1 MPLIVYDYANFFGLL
16 NVFNKKTQ
24 EHVESFVM
32 RNILTLL
39 ILTLLSINIAVAASG
54 DADAGKT
61 KAATC
66 AACHGANGI
75 GASDSFPNLAGQHAD
90 YIVKQLKAF
99 KSGDRENPLMAPMAA
114 ALSEQD
120 MADLAA
126 YYSALP
132 LDGASQDVAA
142 AKTGTTPSIAPTAY
156 IPNPVAGKSLYE
168 LGDASRS
175 IGACIG
181 CHGRE
186 GNSEVLIYPNLANQH
201 PEYLA
206 KQLMNFKNKDRVNYA
221 MNQFAG
227 NMTKD
232 DIADMAA
239 YFADPAAVA
248 NVVSRKVRS
257 APPITA
263 AVIAGRAKAATCAAC
278 HGADGNSPVAIYPK
292 LAGQSAD
299 YLVKQLKE
307 FKAGTRK
314 NAVMGPMASAL
325 DEQDMLEIAS
335 YYAAQKITVADSAG
349 SDIGKKLYF
358 GGNVKRKIT
367 ACVACHGANGKGMN
381 NAGFPTIAGQNEA
394 YLKAQLLQFKKAER
408 NNDYNTMMQSV
419 AAKLSASD
427 IDELSKH
434 IAAMK

>member
-1 MPLIVYDYANFFGLL
+1 M
-16 NVFNKKTQ
+16 K
-24 EHVESFVM
+24 H
-32 RNILTLL
+32 ILTSL

-54 DADAGKT
+54 DVDAGKA

-75 GASDSFPNLAGQHAD
+75 GAGDTFPNLAGQHAD

-99 KSGDRENPLMAPMAA
+99 KAGDRKDPLMSPMAA
-114 ALSEQD
+114 PLSEQD
-120 MADLAA
+120 MANVAA
-126 YYSALP
+126 YFSSLPHDGGSQDTGSATA
-132 LDGASQDVAA
+132 GASSSAA
-142 AKTGTTPSIAPTAY
+142 PAAY
-156 IPNPVAGKSLYE
+156 VPNPAAGKSLYE

-175 IGACIG
+175 IAACIG

-201 PEYLA
+201 PEYIA

-227 NMTKD
+227 SMTED
-232 DIADMAA
+232 DIADIKA
-239 YFADPAAVA
+239 YFDDPAAVA
-248 NVVSRKVRS
+248 NVVSRRVMPA
-257 APPITA
+257 APVTA
-263 AVIAGRAKAATCAAC
+263 EVIAGRAKAATCTAC

-299 YLVKQLKE
+299 YLIKQLQE

-314 NAVMGPMASAL
+314 DPVMGPMAAAL
-325 DEQDMLEIAS
+325 SEQDMLEIAS
-335 YYAAQKITVADSAG
+335 YFATQKIAVADLAG

-367 ACVACHGANGKGMN
+367 ACVACHGVNGKGMN
-381 NAGFPTIAGQNEA
+381 KAGFPTIAGQNEA
-394 YLKAQLLQFKKAER
+394 YLKTQLMKFKKGER

-419 AAKLSASD
+419 AAKLSDSD
-427 IDELSKH
+427 MDELAKYMASIK
-434 IAAMK
+434 

>member
-1 MPLIVYDYANFFGLL
+1 MKQIF
-16 NVFNKKTQ
+16 T
-24 EHVESFVM
+24 S
-32 RNILTLL
+32 L
-39 ILTLLSINIAVAASG
+39 ILTLFCINIAVAASG
-54 DADAGKT
+54 DADAGKA

-75 GASDSFPNLAGQHAD
+75 GATDTYPNLAGQHAD

-99 KSGDRENPLMAPMAA
+99 KAGDRKDPLMGPMAA
-114 ALSEQD
+114 PLSEQD
-120 MADLAA
+120 MADVAA
-126 YYSALP
+126 YFSGLP
-132 LDGASQDVAA
+132 RDGASQDAGTSDTGAATTAAVVA
-142 AKTGTTPSIAPTAY
+142 Y
-156 IPNPVAGKSLYE
+156 EPNPAAGKSLYE

-181 CHGRE
+181 CHGSE

-201 PEYLA
+201 PEYIA
-206 KQLMNFKNKDRVNYA
+206 KQLMNFKNKSRVNYA

-227 NMTKD
+227 SMTED

-248 NVVSRKVRS
+248 NVVSRKVMPV
-257 APPITA
+257 AAITA
-263 AVIAGRAKAATCAAC
+263 EVIAGKAKAAACAAC

-292 LAGQSAD
+292 LAGQSTD
-299 YLVKQLKE
+299 YLVKQLQE

-314 NAVMGPMASAL
+314 DPVMAPMAAAL
-325 DEQDMLEIAS
+325 SEQDMLEIAS
-335 YYAAQKITVADSAG
+335 YFAAQKVAVADLAG
-349 SDIGKKLYF
+349 SDVGQKLYF

-381 NAGFPTIAGQNEA
+381 KAGFPTIAGQNEA
-394 YLKAQLLQFKKAER
+394 YLKAQLMKFKKGDR

-427 IDELSKH
+427 IDELAKYMAS
-434 IAAMK
+434 MK

>member
-1 MPLIVYDYANFFGLL
+1 M
-16 NVFNKKTQ
+16 K
-24 EHVESFVM
+24 H
-32 RNILTLL
+32 ILTSL
-39 ILTLLSINIAVAASG
+39 ILILLSMNIAVAASG
-54 DADAGKT
+54 DADAGKA

-66 AACHGANGI
+66 AACHGADGI

-90 YIVKQLKAF
+90 YIVKQLNAF
-99 KSGDRENPLMAPMAA
+99 KTGDRKDPLMAPMAA
-114 ALSEQD
+114 TLSEQD

-126 YYSALP
+126 HFSGLP
-132 LDGASQDVAA
+132 RNGASKDSDSANASGAASSAPVA
-142 AKTGTTPSIAPTAY
+142 Y
-156 IPNPVAGKSLYE
+156 VPNPAAGKSLYE

-181 CHGRE
+181 CHGSE

-201 PEYLA
+201 PEYIA
-206 KQLMNFKNKDRVNYA
+206 KQLMNFKHKDRVNYA

-227 NMTKD
+227 SMTQD

-248 NVVSRKVRS
+248 NVVSRRVMPA
-257 APPITA
+257 APVTA
-263 AVIAGRAKAATCAAC
+263 EVIAGKAKAATCAAC

-299 YLVKQLKE
+299 YIVKQLQE

-314 NAVMGPMASAL
+314 DPVMGPMAAAL
-325 DEQDMLEIAS
+325 SEQDMLEIAS
-335 YYAAQKITVADSAG
+335 YYAAQKISVADSAG
-349 SDIGKKLYF
+349 SEIGKKLYF

-367 ACVACHGANGKGMN
+367 ACVACHGVNGKGMN
-381 NAGFPTIAGQNEA
+381 KAGFPTIAGQNEA
-394 YLKAQLLQFKKAER
+394 YLAAQLMKFKKGER

-419 AAKLSASD
+419 ASKLSVSD
-427 IDELSKH
+427 IEELAKYMAS
-434 IAAMK
+434 MK